1 MIFISLFNLEEI
13 SVENQMFIATMQL
26 RFVTTLLLQD
36 IGHLAVTSPR
46 TIHALA
52 VTKHGKKALLQN
64 NIALLV
70 LRRSNLDC
78 KRQI

>member
-1 MIFISLFNLEEI
+1 M
-13 SVENQMFIATMQL
+13 SVENQMLIAKMQL
-26 RFVTTLLLQD
+26 RFVTTLLLPN
-36 IGHLAVTSPR
+36 IGHLVVTSPR